1 VGLSPNQCS
10 RLIFAYNFS
19 LGKTDHDAGNMF
31 RFLRLSSNHAKL
43 QMTNAGIFLEQIASD
58 NQQREQQNDFQEETG
73 QHSLAH
79 NHAVYITIA
88 TVNT

>member
-1 VGLSPNQCS
+1 MSQAIKQSCKIANDDCCDLSGFP
-10 RLIFAYNFS
+10 
-19 LGKTDHDAGNMF
+19 
-31 RFLRLSSNHAKL
+31 
-43 QMTNAGIFLEQIASD
+43 EQIASD